1 MPNPL
6 QHIWISYETE
16 NVSLPYVRPSSRLFR
31 SFTTCL
37 WHHGW
42 LWFPGGSSFACR
54 HHKAA
59 VALPKAL
66 RNRLNSQI
74 PFNVSGASFML
85 HHCVVAVG
93 GGEFVRPC
101 LMGIHPSLQDQSHP
115 VWCKGAS
122 RVRFSVYLE
131 GFLKGG
137 ISFSAS
143 TVR

>member
-6 QHIWISYETE
+6 QYIWILYETE
-16 NVSLPYVRPSSRLFR
+16 NSSLPYVRLSSRLFC

-37 WHHGW
+37 WHHSW
-42 LWFPGGSSFACR
+42 LWFPWGSSFACR

-59 VALPKAL
+59 VVLPRSL

-74 PFNVSGASFML
+74 PSNVSGASFML

-93 GGEFVRPC
+93 GGEFVSPC
-101 LMGIHPSLQDQSHP
+101 PMGIHPPLQDQSHP

-122 RVRFSVYLE
+122 RVRFSVCLE